1 MTGGD
6 SKAKSTP
13 EVKRPRFKETTVTNI
28 IEIPMEDGNGG
39 DDGDIKLK
47 VAAAPEVRMQQVQ
60 TLKELDHDL
69 QHQLPL
75 ALVDGIDLSLL
86 TSTLVPQTGKN
97 VEEDVPWT
105 FDQLFTSLS
114 SELRAEREA
123 KEKEDLS
130 KQQAQAD
137 ARPT

>member
-1 MTGGD
+1 MPGGD

-28 IEIPMEDGNGG
+28 IEIPMEDGTGG

-60 TLKELDHDL
+60 TLKELAHDL